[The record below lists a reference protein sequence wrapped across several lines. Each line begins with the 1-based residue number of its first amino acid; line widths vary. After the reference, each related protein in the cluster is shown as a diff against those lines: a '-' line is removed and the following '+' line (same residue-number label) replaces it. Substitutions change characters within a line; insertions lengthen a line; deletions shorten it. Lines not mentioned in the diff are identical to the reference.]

1 MTAMRFVDILA
12 VIIMCDSVVLHF
24 KTDGQQ
30 RNRLEARLPR
40 QARTPIFPNYD
51 DAQYN
56 DNRNGAEMAGQIT
69 YRIITGEFYGFLR
82 RRFFVSGF
90 AFFDEERREAG
101 RLRHEWCRSR
111 IHRAAGG
118 ASSQA
123 DIPGGIQ
130 GILDAQRCGPRRAV
144 SLVRARAFHR
154 PSGAGFVLDS
164 PVVHASPVVD
174 ATG

>member
-1 MTAMRFVDILA
+1 MSIFGTLLA
-12 VIIMCDSVVLHF
+12 TLIYDSVVWHVV
-24 KTDGQQ
+24 KDDKR

-101 RLRHEWCRSR
+101 GGSPPPRVVPFANTSRGRRS
-111 IHRAAGG
+111 IITSGH
-118 ASSQA
+118 S
-123 DIPGGIQ
+123 
-130 GILDAQRCGPRRAV
+130 RRN
-144 SLVRARAFHR
+144 
-154 PSGAGFVLDS
+154 
-164 PVVHASPVVD
+164 
-174 ATG
+174 TGNS

>member
-1 MTAMRFVDILA
+1 MSIFGTLLA
-12 VIIMCDSVVLHF
+12 TLIYDSVVWHVV
-24 KTDGQQ
+24 KDGKR

-130 GILDAQRCGPRRAV
+130 GTLDAQRCGPRRAV

-174 ATG
+174 TTG